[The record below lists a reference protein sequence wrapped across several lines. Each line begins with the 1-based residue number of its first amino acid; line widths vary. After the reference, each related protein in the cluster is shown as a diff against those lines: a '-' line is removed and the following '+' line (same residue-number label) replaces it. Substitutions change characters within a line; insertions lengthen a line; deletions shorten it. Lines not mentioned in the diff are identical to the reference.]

1 MTYSY
6 SSNLPQVQSVREV
19 TFRDY
24 AIDTSSKWHHR
35 GNLSHCYSA
44 EEMVHRD
51 CLSGPTTLGEMFAK
65 NSSVGYHSGS
75 NSTSNFYGSVG
86 RNGVLPQA
94 FDQFFETAYGN
105 SENPSTDCSVD
116 RNTTKLPTA
125 AVSGSEACQETEG
138 REPREEC
145 SSPES
150 SSGNNEEKSNCSST
164 YKDAPQL

>member
-35 GNLSHCYSA
+35 GNLSHCYSS

-51 CLSGPTTLGEMFAK
+51 CLSGSNTLGEMFAK
-65 NSSVGYHSGS
+65 NSSVGFHSSS

-94 FDQFFETAYGN
+94 FDQFFRDSLRQLRKSISGLPGGQKYHEVAHH
-105 SENPSTDCSVD
+105 
-116 RNTTKLPTA
+116 RNL
-125 AVSGSEACQETEG
+125 G
-138 REPREEC
+138 
-145 SSPES
+145 
-150 SSGNNEEKSNCSST
+150 
-164 YKDAPQL
+164 L